1 MPDNK
6 IMDIQSML
14 EQMETVQLDEMLC
27 SELQKEHPDAYAVQ
41 LILAVLQEREK
52 DFSVEMDPGTE
63 QAWQEY
69 IGKTSGKAKGPVRS
83 VLLKVASFAVILAVL
98 FLAMPQQVEAESIWE
113 RLIRWT
119 DSVFEL
125 FSPDD
130 RSAEPAEYVF
140 QTDNPGLQQV
150 YDAVVELGVTD
161 PVVPMWLP
169 EGYELVEC
177 KVTGARSKSGVY
189 SLFLNGDSKIILK
202 IDKYQV
208 SSPNEYQKDD
218 TSIETLEISNV
229 CHNVIRNNGKIIAIW
244 TKGNLECSISV
255 DCDNEALQEILT
267 SIYNLEGYK

>member
-1 MPDNK
+1 MSDNK
-6 IMDIQSML
+6 IMDLQSML
-14 EQMETVQLDEMLC
+14 EQMETVQLDEMLR
-27 SELQKEHPDAYAVQ
+27 SELQKEQPDAYAVQ

-52 DFSVEMDPGTE
+52 GYPVEIDPGIE

-130 RSAEPAEYVF
+130 RSAEAAEYVF
-140 QTDNPGLQQV
+140 QTDNPGLRQV

-177 KVTGARSKSGVY
+177 KKSISPAKTY
-189 SLFLNGDSKIILK
+189 IFATFENGNSPIVIK
-202 IDKYQV
+202 IDLYKT
-208 SSPNEYQKDD
+208 SISNEYYKDK
-218 TSIETLEISNV
+218 TSIDVVEMAGTI
-229 CHNVIRNNGKIIAIW
+229 HNIMMNNDTWVVVWIRDNI
-244 TKGNLECSISV
+244 ECSISI
-255 DCDNEALQEILT
+255 DCQEDMLYQILR
-267 SIYNLEGYK
+267 SIYTMEDE

>member
-1 MPDNK
+1 MSDNK
-6 IMDIQSML
+6 IMDLQSML
-14 EQMETVQLDEMLC
+14 EQMETVQLDEMLR
-27 SELQKEHPDAYAVQ
+27 SELQKEKPDAYAVQ

-52 DFSVEMDPGTE
+52 DYSVEMDPGTE

-140 QTDNPGLQQV
+140 QTENPGLQQV
-150 YDAVVELGVTD
+150 YDSVVELGVTD

-177 KVTGARSKSGVY
+177 RAISTPTKTFVIAAFTNGINEIGFTTTLY
-189 SLFLNGDSKIILK
+189 SLPFNKIALIGSGNVSFALFKALK
-202 IDKYQV
+202 
-208 SSPNEYQKDD
+208 
-218 TSIETLEISNV
+218 
-229 CHNVIRNNGKIIAIW
+229 NNGIKRQ
-244 TKGNLECSISV
+244 EHISCLYV
-255 DCDNEALQEILT
+255 CLNR
-267 SIYNLEGYK
+267 KHK